1 MNMTEVPA
9 LDLFAPDVLADPYP
23 LYEWLRRHAPVYR
36 VPGTDRYLVATAEL
50 VAEACARTDD
60 FSSHLTAALV
70 QGPEGP
76 SSFDMTGGGNAVQV
90 LATADDPD
98 HAAHRRLVLP
108 NLVAKRIRALEPQI
122 DVLAERMWSE
132 GLDGRLI
139 DWAAVADRVP
149 LAVVTRL
156 IGLPDEDVPQLLA
169 WSYDSTEM
177 LGGVVTETDLT
188 ALTASAARLAGHL
201 YAAFERAQ
209 RDPRDDLLGDLARA
223 CADGA
228 VRADEA
234 VLILVQLVGAGGES
248 TAALIGSAAR
258 VLADRA
264 DLQALVRADPALV
277 APFLDEVLRYEPP
290 FRGHHRHVTRQTS
303 LGGVPLAAGSHLTLL
318 WGAANRDPA
327 VFEAPDE
334 VRLNR
339 PNLKSHMSFGRGTH
353 FCVGAA
359 LARLEAQVVLRR
371 LLEHSDHIELVDAEW
386 VPSMLV
392 RRQSR
397 LVLSLRSE

>member
-1 MNMTEVPA
+1 MNVNEVPA
-9 LDLFAPDVLADPYP
+9 LDLFDPDVLDDPYP
-23 LYEWLRRHAPVYR
+23 LYAWLREHAPVCR
-36 VPGTDRYLVATAEL
+36 VPGTDRYLVSTAEL

-70 QGPEGP
+70 QGTDGP
-76 SSFDMTGGGNAVQV
+76 AAFDMTGGGQAVQV

-108 NLVAKRIRALEPQI
+108 TLVAKRIRALEPQ
-122 DVLAERMWSE
+122 VGALAERLWE
-132 GLDGRLI
+132 DGLDGRRI
-139 DWAAVADRVP
+139 DWAAAVADRLPMAMV
-149 LAVVTRL
+149 ARL
-156 IGLPDEDVPQLLA
+156 IGLPDGDVPQLLA

-177 LGGVVTETDLT
+177 LGGVVTESELS
-188 ALTASAARLAGHL
+188 ALSVSAALLAGHL

-223 CADGA
+223 CAGGA
-228 VRADEA
+228 VGVTEA

-248 TAALIGSAAR
+248 TASLIGSAAR
-258 VLADRA
+258 VLAERR
-264 DLQALVRADPALV
+264 DLQSLLRADPTMV
-277 APFLDEVLRYEPP
+277 APFIDEMLRFESP

-303 LGGVPLAAGSHLTLL
+303 LGGVPLGAGSHLTLL

-334 VRLNR
+334 VRLHR
-339 PNLKSHMSFGRGTH
+339 PNLKANVAFGRGAH

-359 LARLEAQVVLRR
+359 LARMEAQVALR
-371 LLEHSDHIELVDAEW
+371 LLLERTESVGLVDAEW
-386 VPSMLV
+386 APSLLV
-392 RRQSR
+392 RRHSR
-397 LVLSLRSE
+397 LTLSTRG